1 VNRSIAFCCRGV
13 LRDTRSTV
21 AILAAF
27 GLAAL
32 VGLASLSVDVGYIL
46 TVKSQLQASATA
58 AALAGAKDI
67 GVGGTPITTATL
79 YSSVT
84 ATPPNKNNIAGITTV
99 MASGYPALK
108 CFSVGP
114 ACSTNQTPATS
125 ANGIQVSQTATVP
138 LIFAKI
144 LGFDSVP
151 VTASAV
157 ALTAGQAQPPLNV
170 MFITDATASMG
181 DADADCG
188 STKIQC
194 AIQGFETMMGEL
206 WPCTSN
212 LSTCGTVTNHN
223 VANPVDEAAL
233 IQFPGLQSAPPS
245 SYSCASLTTTA
256 YAGIKGTTNAT
267 TASTSSTLHFASTPA
282 YNTGTTALVSDV
294 THPTYIKSG
303 TYVSSTTGTTAV
315 MSATPTSGDTIAN
328 GDVIDVWP
336 PMYVVVP
343 LSSDYKTSDTASTLN
358 SSSDLVKCAESMA
371 APGGFGTFYADAIN
385 VGQSYLAANARTGAR
400 NVIIIMTDFEANATT
415 ANMVEQG
422 GVSTATNECKTAI
435 TAAQNAASAG
445 TWVYTVSYG
454 TSATGGCT
462 TDTGSYANSCWVASQ
477 MANMPGTTAGSY
489 VNEPRLFYAD
499 NASGCSSSSHPSITA
514 IKAIFQNID
523 YSLTTPRMLPS
534 ACLVSSPPGW
544 C

>member
-1 VNRSIAFCCRGV
+1 MNRATESCFRGV

-21 AILAAF
+21 AILAAV
-27 GLAAL
+27 GLATL
-32 VGLASLSVDVGYIL
+32 VGLASLSVDVGYVL
-46 TVKSQLQASATA
+46 TVKSQLQASSTA

-67 GVGGTPITTATL
+67 GTGGTPITTAGL

-84 ATPPNKNNIAGITTV
+84 TTPPNKNNIAGITTT
-99 MASGYPALK
+99 MAAGYPALK

-157 ALTAGQAQPPLNV
+157 ALTAGAAQPPLNV
-170 MFITDATASMG
+170 MFITDATASM
-181 DADADCG
+181 ANPDADCG

-194 AIQGFETMMGEL
+194 AIQGFEAMLGEL

-212 LSTCGTVTNHN
+212 LASCGTVTNHN
-223 VANPVDEAAL
+223 VANPVDQAGL
-233 IQFPGLQSAPPS
+233 IQFPGLQSGPPS

-256 YAGIKGTTNAT
+256 YAGVKGTTNAT
-267 TASTSSTLHFASTPA
+267 TASTSSTLHFATTPT
-282 YNTGTTALVSDV
+282 YNTGSTALVTDV

-303 TYVSSTTGTTAV
+303 AYVSSTTTTTAV

-328 GDVIDVWP
+328 GDIIDVWP
-336 PMYVVVP
+336 PVYVVVP

-358 SSSDLVKCAESMA
+358 SSSDLVKCAESMT

-385 VGQSYLAANARTGAR
+385 AAQSNLVANARTGAR
-400 NVIIIMTDFEANATT
+400 NVIIIMTDFEANATA
-415 ANMVEQG
+415 ANMVQQG

-435 TAAQNAASAG
+435 TAAQNAAKAG

-462 TDTGSYANSCWVASQ
+462 TDTGNYANSCWVAAQ
-477 MANMPGTTAGSY
+477 MANIPGTTAGSY
-489 VNEPRLFYAD
+489 VNDPTKFYSD
-499 NASGCSSSSHPSITA
+499 NASGCASTAHPSITA
-514 IKAIFQNID
+514 IKAIFDNID

>member
-1 VNRSIAFCCRGV
+1 MSRNTASCFRRALSDKRS
-13 LRDTRSTV
+13 SV

-27 GLAAL
+27 GITAL
-32 VGLASLSVDVGYIL
+32 VGLASLSVDIGYVL
-46 TVKSQLQASATA
+46 AVKSQLQASSTA

-67 GVGGTPITTATL
+67 GVGGTPVTTATL

-84 ATPPNKNNIAGITTV
+84 SSTANLNNISGVTTA
-99 MASGYPALK
+99 MAAGYPALH
-108 CFSVGP
+108 CFAVGP

-138 LIFAKI
+138 LIFAKV
-144 LGFDSVP
+144 LGFDSVE

-157 ALTAGQAQPPLNV
+157 ALVAGQAQPPLNV

-181 DADADCG
+181 AADADCG

-194 AIQGFETMMGEL
+194 AIQGFETMLGEL

-212 LSTCGTVTNHN
+212 LTSCGTVTNHN
-223 VANPVDEAAL
+223 VVNPVDEAAL
-233 IQFPGLQSAPPS
+233 IQFPALQSAPPS
-245 SYSCASLTTTA
+245 SFSCASLTTTA

-267 TASTSSTLHFASTPA
+267 TASTSSTLHFATTPA
-282 YNTGTTALVSDV
+282 YNTGSQALVTDV

-303 TYVSSTTGTTAV
+303 TTISSTTTTTAV
-315 MSATPTSGDTIAN
+315 MSLTPTAGDTIAS
-328 GDVIDVWP
+328 GDTIDVWP
-336 PMYVVVP
+336 PTYVVVP
-343 LSSDYKTSDTASTLN
+343 LSSDYRTSDTASALN
-358 SSSDLVKCAESMA
+358 SSSDLVKCAESMT

-385 VGQSYLAANARTGAR
+385 AAQSYLAANARTGAR

-462 TDTGSYANSCWVASQ
+462 TDTGSYANSCWVAAQ
-477 MANMPGTTAGSY
+477 MANIPGTTSGTY
-489 VNEPRLFYAD
+489 VNDPRLFYAD
-499 NASGCSSSSHPSITA
+499 DASGCSSSAHPSITA

-523 YSLTTPRMLPS
+523 YSLTTPRLLPN
-534 ACLVSSPPGW
+534 ACLASSPPGW

>member
-1 VNRSIAFCCRGV
+1 
-13 LRDTRSTV
+13 
-21 AILAAF
+21 
-27 GLAAL
+27 
-32 VGLASLSVDVGYIL
+32 
-46 TVKSQLQASATA
+46 
-58 AALAGAKDI
+58 
-67 GVGGTPITTATL
+67 
-79 YSSVT
+79 
-84 ATPPNKNNIAGITTV
+84 
-99 MASGYPALK
+99 
-108 CFSVGP
+108 
-114 ACSTNQTPATS
+114 
-125 ANGIQVSQTATVP
+125 
-138 LIFAKI
+138 
-144 LGFDSVP
+144 
-151 VTASAV
+151 
-157 ALTAGQAQPPLNV
+157 
-170 MFITDATASMG
+170 
-181 DADADCG
+181 
-188 STKIQC
+188 
-194 AIQGFETMMGEL
+194 
-206 WPCTSN
+206 
-212 LSTCGTVTNHN
+212 
-223 VANPVDEAAL
+223 
-233 IQFPGLQSAPPS
+233 
-245 SYSCASLTTTA
+245 
-256 YAGIKGTTNAT
+256 
-267 TASTSSTLHFASTPA
+267 
-282 YNTGTTALVSDV
+282 VSDV

-514 IKAIFQNID
+514 IKAIFENID
-523 YSLTTPRMLPS
+523 YSLTTPRMLPN

>member
-1 VNRSIAFCCRGV
+1 VNRTTQSCFRQV
-13 LRDTRSTV
+13 LRDKRSTV
-21 AILAAF
+21 AILAAL
-27 GLAAL
+27 GVSAL

-46 TVKSQLQASATA
+46 TVKSQLQASSTA
-58 AALAGAKDI
+58 AALAAVKDI
-67 GVGGTPITTATL
+67 GVGGTPIATATL

-84 ATPPNKNNIAGITTV
+84 ATPANKNNIAGVTTV
-99 MASGYPALK
+99 MAEGYPALK
-108 CFSVGP
+108 CFAVGP

-138 LIFAKI
+138 LIFAKL
-144 LGFDSVP
+144 LGFNSVP
-151 VTASAV
+151 ITASAV

-170 MFITDATASMG
+170 MFITDATQSMSN
-181 DADADCG
+181 ADADCG

-194 AIQGFETMMGEL
+194 AIQGFEVMLGEL
-206 WPCTSN
+206 WPCTSD
-212 LSTCGTVTNHN
+212 LSSCGTVTNHN
-223 VANPVDEAAL
+223 VPNPVDQAGL

-245 SYSCASLTTTA
+245 SYSCAGLTTTA

-267 TASTSSTLHFASTPA
+267 TASTSSTLHFATTPA
-282 YNTGTTALVSDV
+282 YNTGSTALVTDV

-303 TYVSSTTGTTAV
+303 TTISSTTTTTAV
-315 MSATPTSGDTIAN
+315 MSVTPTSGDTIASA
-328 GDVIDVWP
+328 DVIDVWP

-343 LSSDYKTSDTASTLN
+343 LSSDYKTSDAASTLN
-358 SSSDLVKCAESMA
+358 TSSDLVKCAESMT

-385 VGQSYLAANARTGAR
+385 AAQSNLAANARTGAR
-400 NVIIIMTDFEANATT
+400 NVIIIMTDFEANGTT

-445 TWVYTVSYG
+445 TWVYTVSFG

-462 TDTGSYANSCWVASQ
+462 TDTGSYANSCWVAAQ
-477 MANMPGTTAGSY
+477 MANLPGTTGGTY

-499 NASGCSSSSHPSITA
+499 NASGCASPSHPSITA
-514 IKAIFQNID
+514 INAIFQNID
-523 YSLTTPRMLPS
+523 YSLTTPRMIPN